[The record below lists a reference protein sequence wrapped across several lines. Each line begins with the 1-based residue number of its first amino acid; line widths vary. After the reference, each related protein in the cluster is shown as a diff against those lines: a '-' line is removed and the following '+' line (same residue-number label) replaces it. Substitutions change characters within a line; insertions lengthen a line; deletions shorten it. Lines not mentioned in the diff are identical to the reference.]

1 MSRFFKGGSDS
12 DSSSESSSSSSEDE
26 APQVRSTVG
35 GGTGR
40 SRFLASDSEE
50 EDVKRV
56 IRSAANRR
64 YRALVEVSIN
74 IKNHIKV
81 GDWSKLEDDFNKLN
95 EGLRKI
101 RKTDLVSGRAPPVPD
116 VYLRS
121 VITIEDLVLKTVKEK
136 PRLSKTNA
144 TSLNKL
150 KLRVPKNN
158 KEYKEEIQ
166 KLRAGGKPTLYDV
179 DYNLDDD
186 EDEDNDE
193 SSSESDSSS
202 SDSDSDDGVAAP
214 RKSSRW
220 IKKTEDKSEATTKR
234 VRKAREKET
243 VVTTAEDPG
252 EQGDDEGFTTVAHS
266 RAAKQT
272 FNPDEMNETMV
283 DQKLIEI
290 LTSRGR
296 KGTNR
301 QDQIT
306 LIESLVPCAKTEK
319 QKLEIMLHLVAAQ
332 FDAIPA
338 AKLFMPAKLWN
349 DALENAVK
357 VVKMAAQVYP
367 NIRFSDE
374 HDTHEDDSGLLL
386 KGGVTTGEIVDH
398 TGSAMMGTAAPNL
411 AEQQLVNRTEI
422 DREGAIIVRGDI
434 AVTFERL
441 DDELYKAWQNVDAYS
456 TDYVDRLKDEVKLL
470 DLSALTQTYF
480 ETAVK
485 NEEGKETI
493 NEDRISALRAREARI
508 AARRINHMYFKSD
521 ELNKKVE
528 ELTGRPASDKT
539 LTELSALVYRFGDE
553 RAKSQTM
560 LTAIYKDA
568 LENRFFEARD
578 LLLMSHLQETIQDHD
593 IPLQVMFNRTM
604 TQLGL
609 CAFRLG
615 KPWEAHACLTEL
627 CSPSHGGGGGGPAR
641 LRELLAQG
649 ISQQRNHEKTPE
661 QEKAEIRR
669 QIPYHMHMNLD
680 FIETAH
686 LTSAMLLEVPAM
698 ALSKSRGD
706 VRRYPISKSFQYFLR
721 NSMKQAFPGPP
732 ENTRDYVM
740 AATRCLMKGDWQGAY
755 NHIKN
760 IRSWKSLSISQRTET
775 LERIKGL
782 LQVEALRTFALSYS
796 SYFESMSTTQ
806 LSELFG
812 LGADQVHS
820 TLSKMIINKE
830 MRASWDQ
837 PTSSIVMRR
846 TEPTRLQSLALQLG
860 AKAANMLDN
869 NEKLLDAKSGGGDR
883 DRGGAGGADRKDDR
897 DARDGWKQGSRSGSG
912 RVSNRGGRG
921 SRLPRR
927 DGGGF
932 GIGVRA

>member
-35 GGTGR
+35 GGGGR

-144 TSLNKL
+144 TSINRL

-158 KEYKEEIQ
+158 KEYKEEIA
-166 KLRAGGKPTLYDV
+166 KLRATGKPTLYDM
-179 DYNLDDD
+179 DYNLDDSEEEE
-186 EDEDNDE
+186 EDSDSS
-193 SSSESDSSS
+193 SSSES
-202 SDSDSDDGVAAP
+202 SDSDSDVAP
-214 RKSSRW
+214 RKGSRW

-243 VVTTAEDPG
+243 VATTEDPG
-252 EQGDDEGFTTVAHS
+252 EQGDDEGFTTVSHQRGAGA
-266 RAAKQT
+266 RQA
-272 FNPDEMNETMV
+272 FNPEEMTEVTV

-301 QDQIT
+301 QDQIL
-306 LIESLVPCAKTEK
+306 LIEALVPCAKTEK

-349 DALENAVK
+349 DALVNAVK
-357 VVKMAAQVYP
+357 VVEMARNVYP
-367 NIRFSDE
+367 RIRFSDE
-374 HDTHEDDSGLLL
+374 HDTHVEDAGLLL

-411 AEQQLVNRTEI
+411 AEQQLENRTET
-422 DREGAIIVRGDI
+422 DAEGAIIVRGDI

-456 TDYVDRLKDEVKLL
+456 TEYVDRLKDEVKLL
-470 DLSALTQTYF
+470 DLAAMTQDYF

-485 NEEGKETI
+485 NEEGKEKI
-493 NEDRISALRAREARI
+493 NEDRIGALRAREARI

-528 ELTGRPASDKT
+528 ELTGRPSSNKT

-578 LLLMSHLQETIQDHD
+578 LLLMSHLQETIQDYD

-649 ISQQRNHEKTPE
+649 VSQQRNHEKTPE

-755 NHIKN
+755 GHIEN
-760 IRSWKSLSISQRTET
+760 IRSWKSLSITQRTET
-775 LERIKGL
+775 LKRIKGL

-860 AKAANMLDN
+860 AKASNMLDN

-883 DRGGAGGADRKDDR
+883 DRGGTGGERKEDR
-897 DARDGWKQGSRSGSG
+897 DTRDGWKQGGRSGAGRSG
-912 RVSNRGGRG
+912 RGPRV
-921 SRLPRR
+921 PRR
-927 DGGGF
+927 EGGF
-932 GIGVRA
+932 GVGVTA